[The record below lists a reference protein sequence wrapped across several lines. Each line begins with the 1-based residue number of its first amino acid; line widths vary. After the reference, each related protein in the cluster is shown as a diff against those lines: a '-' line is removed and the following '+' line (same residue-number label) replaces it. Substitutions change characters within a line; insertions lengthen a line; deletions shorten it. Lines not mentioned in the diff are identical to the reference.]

1 MLLLTGVGGVGG
13 GACLGVSKA
22 ALKKLNLKVA
32 VCVFTSLEER
42 MFGSCLEGLSC
53 SKTAERLVKYAW
65 AAARSKHTLRWRAP
79 FAEGHPS
86 LEGIL
91 PCGITSRLCH
101 SRDLNGGDMVK

>member
-13 GACLGVSKA
+13 GTCLDVSKA

-53 SKTAERLVKYAW
+53 SKTAERLVEYAW

-79 FAEGHPS
+79 SPVG
-86 LEGIL
+86 
-91 PCGITSRLCH
+91 
-101 SRDLNGGDMVK
+101 